1 MKRAIIF
8 SLSLF
13 SFFAVKA
20 QLRPGDIS
28 PTAKVI
34 DADKIGYFNKGAAI
48 IQKGELTALIDSS
61 GNFIIPYGVYLLE
74 YIRDTDAKR
83 ARDFQSGIFKAKKK
97 TSEYSTEDFF
107 INSNGKVL
115 IDKKIIETNFK
126 TADKYS
132 KYDFRISDDPNYIE
146 LISSSNRVPTFY
158 IDWTGKRYQV
168 SEPLRNFSEG
178 RGFVNVSGGMIK
190 YITLDN
196 KPLNSE
202 TYDNGQPFINGLA
215 CVTKKDAYGNIKHGF
230 INLKGELVIP
240 FQFSTL
246 PDNFYGNATKVI
258 PQNQEQFHHAFINKS
273 GEVIYK
279 HTAEYR
285 EKLGGAYFDAF
296 YSNLCISQPYG
307 KHLFTTKGYLTTI
320 EENIKGMKLDAIKNK
335 NIVEITG
342 FSYLSWIKNH
352 VNNILVYDKQENI
365 QSIRTHTSSYI
376 DLNNGKVIDAPF
388 ARIESSDVSAN
399 HLVFDPVSQLAY
411 AKMYKG
417 YSASRRAEYIEGY
430 INREGVF
437 VIVVK
442 KEASVW

>member
-20 QLRPGDIS
+20 QQKPGDIS
-28 PTAKVI
+28 PTAKFI

-74 YIRDTDAKR
+74 YVQDRDEKR

-97 TSEYSTEDFF
+97 KADYGTEDLF
-107 INSNGKVL
+107 INSKGKVL
-115 IDKKIIETNFK
+115 IDKKICEANFK

-132 KYDFRISDDPNYIE
+132 RYDFRISDDPNYIE
-146 LISSSNRVPTFY
+146 LVSSNAQMPTFY
-158 IDWTGKRYQV
+158 IDWTGKSFQV
-168 SEPLRNFSEG
+168 TKPLRNFSEG
-178 RGFVNVSGGMIK
+178 RGLINAGDGMMK
-190 YITLDN
+190 FITLEN

-202 TYDNGQPFINGLA
+202 VYEDGQPFINGLA
-215 CVTKKDAYGNIKHGF
+215 CVTKKDAYGNRKYGF
-230 INLKGELVIP
+230 INSKGELVIP

-246 PDNFYGNATKVI
+246 PDNFYGNATKVL
-258 PQNQEQFHHAFINKS
+258 PQNQDQFQYAFINKS

-285 EKLGGAYFDAF
+285 EKLEGAYFDAF
-296 YSNLCISQPYG
+296 YGNLCISRPYG
-307 KHLFTTKGYLTTI
+307 KHLFTTKGYLTSI
-320 EENIKGMKLDAIKNK
+320 QENIKGMKLDAIKNK
-335 NIVEITG
+335 NIVEIAG

-388 ARIESSDVSAN
+388 ARIESSDVGAN

-430 INREGVF
+430 INRDGVF

-442 KEASVW
+442 KETSIW